1 MPGPQTFLPTDFQAA
16 VGVDPALHPV
26 SFEDLGGRAGQ
37 RLLPAG
43 ATWELIQGHELFRRG
58 QLDIADVC
66 RRLKGRASCDGR
78 GPAFKEAEV
87 LRAIEESTIAGSD
100 ELI

>member
-1 MPGPQTFLPTDFQAA
+1 MDFQAA
-16 VGVDPALHPV
+16 VGVDPEMHPL
-26 SFEDLGGRAGQ
+26 SHEDFGGPAGQ
-37 RLLPAG
+37 RLLAAG
-43 ATWELIQGHELFRRG
+43 ATWDLIQGSELFRKG

-66 RRLKGRASCDGR
+66 RRLKGRAACDGR